1 VLLCTSL
8 GPGAQQG
15 ERRLGRNTGNS
26 PEKRP
31 GRNTGN
37 PLGGNLAVTQVT
49 AWGKPGRNTGES
61 LGGGGHLAG
70 TQVLKWGGEQ
80 TGTLVT
86 S

>member
-1 VLLCTSL
+1 VVLLCTSL

-61 LGGGGHLAG
+61 LGGGDTWQEHRYLN
-70 TQVLKWGGEQ
+70 GEENRQ
-80 TGTLVT
+80 EH
-86 S
+86 